1 VDQFADNII
10 TVVNEQILKIKK
22 SYESQPI
29 IITQRI
35 SNCAKK
41 TLDEIVNKTQFIEN
55 TLKNVLGE
63 EQGIQAKKD
72 ELNQNIQ
79 NAKDMEAKCTQKIK
93 DIKQLLMKLA

>member
-1 VDQFADNII
+1 M
-10 TVVNEQILKIKK
+10 K
-22 SYESQPI
+22 S
-29 IITQRI
+29 
-35 SNCAKK
+35 
-41 TLDEIVNKTQFIEN
+41 QFIEN

-93 DIKQLLMKLA
+93 DIKQLLVKLA